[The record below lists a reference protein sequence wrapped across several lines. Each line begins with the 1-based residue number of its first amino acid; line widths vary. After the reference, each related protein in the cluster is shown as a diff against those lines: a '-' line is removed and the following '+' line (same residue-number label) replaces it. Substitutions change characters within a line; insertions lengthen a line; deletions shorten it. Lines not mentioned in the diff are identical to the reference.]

1 MQGLGCNT
9 SILKKIN
16 RVIEFSEN
24 HDMGL
29 NDFDAPA
36 AREKSQLRRLFVF
49 GPEDVERYGLQDD

>member
-1 MQGLGCNT
+1 M
-9 SILKKIN
+9 
-16 RVIEFSEN
+16 IEFSEN